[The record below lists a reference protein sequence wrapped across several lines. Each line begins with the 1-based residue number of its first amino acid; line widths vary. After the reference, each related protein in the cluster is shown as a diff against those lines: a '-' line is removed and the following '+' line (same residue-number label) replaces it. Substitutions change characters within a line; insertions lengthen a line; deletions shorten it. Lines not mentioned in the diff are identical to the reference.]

1 MKAGLIATGGI
12 LIVIGIIV
20 YVYPISEIGS
30 VSDINDLCGTILGQ
44 LGTTFNQDARQ
55 GCQTAKYVVVGSY
68 ALIGIG
74 ALLVIV
80 GSIIQTGAVNPEAK
94 RTIGIGIAI
103 AAAIAIGVV
112 GYQLSLQP
120 DIQVSELNV
129 SRDKNTEFVKVL
141 DYGRVSNYASFDYTA
156 PQDGTYYIVLEND
169 FSFFSS
175 KYVVGSYSD
184 KGKFYLMGFDIPPG
198 NYESIPVYAY
208 ASQSIS
214 GEFNINGGS
223 GNDVDFSISQER
235 CSQKVFFSFSL
246 GNYGPVSGNAQVKLV
261 ADGNTVW
268 TNEYYVET
276 QKQISKKESI
286 TISDC
291 NDHVYNMYVESQQR
305 VG

>member
-30 VSDINDLCGTILGQ
+30 VSDINDLCGTFLGQ
-44 LGTTFNQDARQ
+44 LGSSFNQDARQ
-55 GCQTAKYVVVGSY
+55 GCQIAKYIVVGSY

-80 GSIIQTGAVNPEAK
+80 GSIIQTGTVSPESK

-141 DYGRVSNYASFDYTA
+141 DYGRVSNHFSYDYTA
-156 PQDGTYYIVLEND
+156 PKDGTYYIILEND
-169 FSFFSS
+169 FSVFSS
-175 KYVVGSYSD
+175 KYAFGSYSD
-184 KGKFYLMGFDIPPG
+184 NGKSYLSSLEIPPG
-198 NYESIPVYAY
+198 TYKSIPVYAY
-208 ASQSIS
+208 AGQSINGDYS
-214 GEFNINGGS
+214 VNGGS
-223 GNDVDFSISQER
+223 GNDVDFSITQER

-246 GNYGPVSGNAQVKLV
+246 ANYGPVSGNAQVKLN
-261 ADGNTVW
+261 ADGNSVW
-268 TNEYYVET
+268 NNQYYVET

-286 TISDC
+286 TIPDC